1 LTILLKPWV
10 IFKNFP
16 GLEGKPPLGFIK
28 EAAFSFAIMPM
39 TSFPAKFEYLDE
51 IREFVAQIARRGGFN
66 EREIYS
72 LQLAADEAASN
83 IIEHA
88 YEGIP
93 DGSLDLA
100 CDMQS
105 DALVIIMRDHGKSF
119 DPSKVKTPNLKANL
133 SERQIG
139 GLGVY
144 LMRKLM
150 DEVRYESSGRSN
162 TLTMI
167 KRRG

>member
-1 LTILLKPWV
+1 
-10 IFKNFP
+10 
-16 GLEGKPPLGFIK
+16 
-28 EAAFSFAIMPM
+28 M
-39 TSFPAKFEYLDE
+39 TTFPASFDYLDE
-51 IREFVAQIARRGGFN
+51 IRDLVAQAARRGGFTDK
-66 EREIYS
+66 EVYS

-88 YEGIP
+88 YEGVA
-93 DGSLDLA
+93 GSSIEID
-100 CDMQS
+100 CDVHG
-105 DALVIIMRDHGKSF
+105 DTLTITMRDEGKTF
-119 DPSKVKTPNLKANL
+119 DPANVKPPNLKADL

-150 DEVRYESSGRSN
+150 DEIHYQTQGTVN
-162 TLTMI
+162 ILTMI

>member
-1 LTILLKPWV
+1 
-10 IFKNFP
+10 
-16 GLEGKPPLGFIK
+16 
-28 EAAFSFAIMPM
+28 MPKI
-39 TSFPAKFEYLDE
+39 TYPAKFDFLDE
-51 IREFVAQIARRGGFN
+51 IRDFVAEVARQGGFN
-66 EREIYS
+66 DKEVYS

-88 YEGIP
+88 YEGIANASI
-93 DGSLDLA
+93 DIS
-100 CDMQS
+100 CDMQG
-105 DALVIIMRDHGKSF
+105 DAIIITMRDEGTSF
-119 DPSKVKTPNLKANL
+119 DPSQVKQPNLKAKL

-150 DEVRYESSGRSN
+150 DDVRYESAGKSN

-167 KRRG
+167 KRRA

>member
-1 LTILLKPWV
+1 MPTI
-10 IFKNFP
+10 
-16 GLEGKPPLGFIK
+16 
-28 EAAFSFAIMPM
+28 
-39 TSFPAKFEYLDE
+39 TFPARFEYLDE
-51 IREFVAQIARRGGFN
+51 IRDLVAQTAREGGFT
-66 EREIYS
+66 EKAVYS

-88 YEGIP
+88 YEGVSDASI
-93 DGSLDLA
+93 DIT
-100 CDMQS
+100 CDMRG
-105 DALVIIMRDHGKSF
+105 DTIVITMRDTGKSF
-119 DPSKVKTPNLKANL
+119 EPSKVKQPNLEASL

-150 DEVRYESSGRSN
+150 DEVSYESNSTTGN
-162 TLTMI
+162 LLTMT

>member
-1 LTILLKPWV
+1 MESRLFT
-10 IFKNFP
+10 
-16 GLEGKPPLGFIK
+16 GGQ
-28 EAAFSFAIMPM
+28 EAAFSFISMPI
-39 TSFPAKFEYLDE
+39 TTFPAKFEYLDE
-51 IREFVAQIARRGGFN
+51 IRDFVAEIARKGGFADK
-66 EREIYS
+66 EVYS

-88 YEGIP
+88 YNGIA
-93 DGSLDLA
+93 DGYLDLA
-100 CDMQS
+100 CDMQG
-105 DALVIIMRDHGKSF
+105 DNLVIIMRDKGSAF
-119 DPSKVKTPNLKANL
+119 DPSKVKQPNLKADL

-144 LMRKLM
+144 LMQKLM
-150 DEVRYESSGRSN
+150 DEVRYETTGKGN

>member
-1 LTILLKPWV
+1 
-10 IFKNFP
+10 
-16 GLEGKPPLGFIK
+16 
-28 EAAFSFAIMPM
+28 M
-39 TSFPAKFEYLDE
+39 TTFPAKFEYLDE
-51 IREFVAQIARRGGFN
+51 IRDFVAGVARQGGFSDK
-66 EREIYS
+66 EIYS

-88 YEGIP
+88 YAGVTNA
-93 DGSLDLA
+93 SLEIN
-100 CDMQS
+100 CEMQG
-105 DALVIIMRDHGKSF
+105 DTLTIIMRDQGTTF
-119 DPSKVKTPNLKANL
+119 DSSKVKQPDLKADL

-150 DEVRYESSGRSN
+150 DEVRYESSGKTN

>member
-1 LTILLKPWV
+1 
-10 IFKNFP
+10 
-16 GLEGKPPLGFIK
+16 
-28 EAAFSFAIMPM
+28 MPNV
-39 TSFPAKFEYLDE
+39 TFPAQFEFLDE
-51 IREFVAQIARRGGFN
+51 IREFVAQVAHEGGFS
-66 EREIYS
+66 EKEIYS

-88 YEGIP
+88 YEGVSNAEI
-93 DGSLDLA
+93 DIV
-100 CDMQS
+100 CDMRG
-105 DALVIIMRDHGKSF
+105 DTLFITMHDTGIPF
-119 DPSKVKTPNLKANL
+119 DPSSVKQPNLKADL

-150 DEVRYESSGRSN
+150 DDVRYESNSKTGN
-162 TLTMI
+162 LLTMT

>member
-1 LTILLKPWV
+1 
-10 IFKNFP
+10 
-16 GLEGKPPLGFIK
+16 
-28 EAAFSFAIMPM
+28 M
-39 TSFPAKFEYLDE
+39 TTFPAKFEYLDE
-51 IREFVAQIARRGGFN
+51 IRDYVADVARRSGFTDK
-66 EREIYS
+66 EIYS

-88 YEGIP
+88 YEGIT
-93 DGSLDLA
+93 DGAIDIT
-100 CDMQS
+100 CEMQG
-105 DALVIIMRDHGKSF
+105 DALAIIMRDQGKKF
-119 DPSKVKTPNLKANL
+119 DPSKVKQPNLKADL

-150 DEVRYESSGRSN
+150 DEVRYESSGKSN
-162 TLTMI
+162 TLIML

>member
-1 LTILLKPWV
+1 
-10 IFKNFP
+10 
-16 GLEGKPPLGFIK
+16 
-28 EAAFSFAIMPM
+28 MPNI
-39 TSFPAKFEYLDE
+39 TFPAQFEFLDE
-51 IREFVAQIARRGGFN
+51 IREFVAQVAREGGFT
-66 EREIYS
+66 EKEIYS

-88 YEGIP
+88 YEGISNA
-93 DGSLDLA
+93 DLDITCNMRGDTLT
-100 CDMQS
+100 
-105 DALVIIMRDHGKSF
+105 ITMRDRGIPF
-119 DPSKVKTPNLKANL
+119 DPSSVKQPNLKADL

-150 DEVRYESSGRSN
+150 DEVHYESNSKTGN
-162 TLTMI
+162 LLTMI